1 MNADQL
7 KQHILMLRNQ
17 RAAVQVQIAR
27 AVQLRHAE
35 IVEFDKTINEKTA
48 IALDFDVQI
57 AEHMRE
63 YTTMQASKP
72 RTPFEECGPGT
83 QSILRS
89 TAAAGPNGWS
99 PKHEE
104 ARVRCEQMAKNGFL
118 IQVVNK
124 SGPDSF
130 LVEPKYRP
138 PAEPHA
144 ACRIEP

>member
-1 MNADQL
+1 MNTGQL
-7 KQHILMLRNQ
+7 KQHIHMLRRQ

-27 AVQLRHAE
+27 AVQSRHAA
-35 IVEFDKTINEKTA
+35 IVEFDKDINEKTT
-48 IALDFDVQI
+48 IVLDFEMQI

-63 YTTMQASKP
+63 FTKMLANPP

-89 TAAAGPNGWS
+89 AAAAGPNGWS

-138 PAEPHA
+138 PAEPHT
-144 ACRIEP
+144 ACRIDV